1 MSKKIITA
9 IIALAAVC
17 GGAVAQPKMPIVPH
31 RTTGMRAKWPS
42 LTRRVSEYGMPSMPT
57 T

>member
-17 GGAVAQPKMPIVPH
+17 GGAVTSW
-31 RTTGMRAKWPS
+31 RGSR
-42 LTRRVSEYGMPSMPT
+42 PT
-57 T
+57 SP